1 MDRQDRETR
10 RAENQVWNGWGDY
23 ARKPELLTF
32 DRAGDAELYGNTARY
47 FDPYDYDTD
56 LDKLAAQPVAA
67 PDEVLQRYSW
77 DRTANFWLHEIEKY
91 AKM

>member
-32 DRAGDAELYGNTARY
+32 DRAGDAELYGMVQQQILAQGGMTIAK
-47 FDPYDYDTD
+47 DP
-56 LDKLAAQPVAA
+56 
-67 PDEVLQRYSW
+67 LQRLL
-77 DRTANFWLHEIEKY
+77 DHAVGNVREKSLSRQRILDLVFE
-91 AKM
+91 